1 MLGKFCNF
9 NALMLEVKSN
19 ASYLFVLK
27 RIFAFILIF
36 MGLGL
41 IGFSQSLSNLSTL
54 KVDNLSDAQIEQL
67 IKRAE
72 ASGMTSSQLETM
84 AIEQGLSPIEA
95 GKLRERIYGLNRRAS
110 GSNSATSSGVRS
122 YSDLSQDKDPF
133 DSIRRADPYYDLTPF
148 QKKIFGYKLFHNR
161 NLDFN
166 PSLNI
171 PTPQGYVIGGGDQ
184 MLIDVYGAS
193 QQSYDLTVTPE
204 GRIMIPNVGVIQV
217 GGSTIEAASARI
229 KSALSRIYS
238 GLSGSNPNT
247 FLEVRIGNIRSI
259 KVSMV
264 GELSKPGT
272 YTLPSFATVFNGLFA
287 AGGPNENGAFR
298 NIQVYRDSRL
308 VATVDIYEFLA
319 KGEQSSNITLQDND
333 VVIVPP
339 VQARVEISGPVRRE
353 GYFEVKP
360 GEHLSDLYI
369 YTGGFLPNAYRE
381 RVTVRRIENKDKKI
395 FDVTQDDFKT
405 FSPQDGDEILISE
418 SLTRFSNRVQIEGA
432 VFRPGEYSLENGQL
446 TVKQLLDKA
455 EGLRPEAFVNRSTL
469 YRTNSDLTLA
479 AVSLDLEGILNG
491 KAEDVLLKNEDLLFI
506 PSRYDIQEE
515 LYVKISGEVYSPG
528 TYPYASSM
536 TVGDLIL
543 RSGGLLESATNSSIE
558 IARRVRNASGSGKI
572 AEILTLT
579 INQNLSLSDAEK
591 NLPLEAFDH
600 VFIRRSPGFE
610 KEQIIKVLGEVV
622 YPGEFALSGVNE
634 RISDVIKRAGGLT
647 QFAYPKG
654 ANLVRRT
661 VYYKGL
667 TDEQKREQTLEEI
680 RSKLDPEKTR
690 KGNEAENLLFER
702 LDKKLS
708 ELEAKRIE
716 EEMKQEKA
724 KLNQFFRPDS
734 VALDSAVN
742 ALRIKEQDLVGIDLE
757 AIMSNPGGEED
768 LILQEGDI
776 IQIPKQLQ
784 TVRMIGEV
792 LLPTTTRFVRNQGLK
807 GYISKAGGFTENAR
821 RSKTYVIY
829 ANGDARRTHSY
840 FGLKFYPNLEPGAE
854 IVVPEKP
861 RRERITAGAWIGIAS
876 SLATVAILVQTLVNN
891 SN

>member
-9 NALMLEVKSN
+9 VTLKLELKSN
-19 ASYLFVLK
+19 LIYPLVLKKFLAFVLV
-27 RIFAFILIF
+27 F

-41 IGFSQSLSNLSTL
+41 IGFAQSLSNLSTL

-72 ASGMTSSQLETM
+72 ASGLTSSQLESL
-84 AIEQGLSPIEA
+84 AQEQGLSPIEA
-95 GKLRERIYGLNRRAS
+95 SKLRERIYGLKRNVS
-110 GSNSATSSGVRS
+110 GSTGVSTSGMRTYSG
-122 YSDLSQDKDPF
+122 DGMENDPF

-184 MLIDVYGAS
+184 LLIDVYGVS

-217 GGSTIEAASARI
+217 GGSSIEAASVRI

-238 GLSGSNPNT
+238 GLAGNNPNT

-264 GELSKPGT
+264 GELNKPGT

-308 VATVDIYEFLA
+308 IATVDIYEFLT
-319 KGEQSSNITLQDND
+319 KGNQSSNITLKDND
-333 VVIVPP
+333 VVIVQP
-339 VQARVEISGPVRRE
+339 VQARVEVSGPVRRE
-353 GYFEVKP
+353 GFFEIKS
-360 GEHLSDLYI
+360 GEHLEDLFS
-369 YTGGFLPNAYRE
+369 YTGGFFPRAYQQ
-381 RVTVRRIENKDKKI
+381 RVTIRRIENKDKKI
-395 FDVTQDDFKT
+395 FDVTQDEFDSFVPK
-405 FSPQDGDEILISE
+405 DGDEILVSE

-432 VFRPGEYSLENGQL
+432 VFRPGEYSLEQSNL
-446 TVKQLLDKA
+446 TVKQLIEKA
-455 EGLRPEAFVNRSTL
+455 EGLRPEAFVNRATL
-469 YRTNSDLTLA
+469 YRTNADLTLA
-479 AVSLDLEGILNG
+479 AESLNLEGILSGNSP
-491 KAEDVLLKNEDLLFI
+491 DITLKNEDLLFI

-515 LYVKISGEVYSPG
+515 FYVKISGEVNNPG

-543 RSGGLLESATNSSIE
+543 RSGGLLESATNASIE
-558 IARRVRNASGSGKI
+558 IARRIRNASSPGRI
-572 AEILTLT
+572 AEIITMN
-579 INQNLSLSDAEK
+579 INQDLVLSESEK
-591 NLPLEAFDH
+591 NMPLEAFDH

-610 KEQIIKVLGEVV
+610 KEQLVKISGEVI
-622 YPGEFALSGVNE
+622 YPGEFALAGANE
-634 RISDVIKRAGGLT
+634 RISDVVKRAGGLT

-654 ANLVRRT
+654 ANLIRRT
-661 VYYKGL
+661 IYYKGVS
-667 TDEQKREQTLEEI
+667 EEKMREITLDEI
-680 RSKLDPEKTR
+680 RSRLDPEKNR
-690 KGNEAENLLFER
+690 KGNEAENMLFER
-702 LDKKLS
+702 LDKKLA
-708 ELEAKRIE
+708 EIEAKQIE
-716 EEMKQEKA
+716 EEMRRERA
-724 KLNQFFRPDS
+724 RLNDFFRPDS
-734 VALDSAVN
+734 LRLDSAIN
-742 ALRIKEQDLVGIDLE
+742 AVRVKEQDLVGIDLE
-757 AIMSNPGGEED
+757 AILANPGGPED

-784 TVRMIGEV
+784 TVRMVGEV
-792 LLPTTTRFVRNQGLK
+792 LLPTTTRYIKSQGLK

-829 ANGDARRTHSY
+829 ANGDARRTHSF
-840 FGLKFYPNLEPGAE
+840 FGLKFYPILEPGAE

-861 RRERITAGAWIGIAS
+861 RRERITTAGWLGIGS
-876 SLATVAILVQTLVNN
+876 SLATIAILIQTIVNN